1 MDKLQNIVKLKNKKK
16 DKKNKRNGHIA
27 RNVQFLKPESQIKR
41 KDEGIN
47 YSNEIDSIIK
57 ASKQT
62 KKQQN
67 SQHTEFQCQK
77 VSYANST
84 KHLKRD

>member
-1 MDKLQNIVKLKNKKK
+1 M
-16 DKKNKRNGHIA
+16 
-27 RNVQFLKPESQIKR
+27 PESKRKR

-57 ASKQT
+57 TNEQ
-62 KKQQN
+62 KQQN
-67 SQHTEFQCQK
+67 SQHTEFQDQK
-77 VSYANST
+77 VSYANAT